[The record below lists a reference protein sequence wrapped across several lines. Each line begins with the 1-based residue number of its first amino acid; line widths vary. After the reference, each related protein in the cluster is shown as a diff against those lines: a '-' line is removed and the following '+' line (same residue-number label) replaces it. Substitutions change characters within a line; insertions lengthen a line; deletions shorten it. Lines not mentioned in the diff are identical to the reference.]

1 METDMHL
8 ALFDLDNTLLPI
20 DSDYEWSRF
29 LARLGVLDGDDYERE
44 NNRFYEQYKAGSLD
58 IAEFLQ
64 FQLAP
69 LAAHPRDTL
78 DRWHARFMAE
88 VVMPTITDQAREL
101 VDRHRE
107 RGDLIALVTATNA
120 FVTAPIARAFGIDH
134 LVATT
139 LEEADGQFTGR
150 PKGTPSFREGKI
162 VRTHEWLGSIGQR
175 FDGFER
181 CVERQ
186 QINGIEGGAFTGD
199 RDIGIQCVRLLLPAA
214 LVTVLGTGVI
224 DEHATHRHGGEGQC
238 LRIVL
243 DLRLGLG
250 RELHEGFVH
259 ERGGLERVASA
270 FLLEQCCGTHAEF
283 IVQERESV
291 ID

>member
-1 METDMHL
+1 MHL
-8 ALFDLDNTLLPI
+8 ALFDLDHTLLPI

-78 DRWHARFMAE
+78 DRWHAQFMTE
-88 VVMPTITDQAREL
+88 VITPTISQQARQL
-101 VDRHRE
+101 VDHHRA
-107 RGDLIALVTATNA
+107 RGDLVALVTATNA

-139 LEEADGQFTGR
+139 LEEAGGQFTGR
-150 PKGTPSFREGKI
+150 PQGTPSFREGKV
-162 VRTHEWLGSIGQR
+162 VRTHEWLESIGKR

-181 CVERQ
+181 SWFYSDSR
-186 QINGIEGGAFTGD
+186 N
-199 RDIGIQCVRLLLPAA
+199 DIA
-214 LVTVLGTGVI
+214 
-224 DEHATHRHGGEGQC
+224 
-238 LRIVL
+238 
-243 DLRLGLG
+243 
-250 RELHEGFVH
+250 
-259 ERGGLERVASA
+259 
-270 FLLEQCCGTHAEF
+270 LLEQVTDPVATNPDPVLHATAITRGWPVLRLFEGNP
-283 IVQERESV
+283 
-291 ID
+291 